1 MSITNST
8 LKRRKPLPRSATPR
22 KRTERSKERERER
35 AADNRRY
42 AKVRRDVLECAPYCA
57 VNAMHCL
64 IHSTETHHIKS
75 RAQGGKHEVANLLPV
90 CRNCHRLIHGQPRW
104 ARERGFI
111 EGTVGETT

>member
-1 MSITNST
+1 MNLTNST

-22 KRTERSKERERER
+22 KRSAKK
-35 AADNRRY
+35 AASDRQY
-42 AKVRRDVLECAPYCA
+42 AKVRREVLECAPYCA

-90 CRNCHRLIHGQPRW
+90 CRNCHQLIHGQPKW
-104 ARERGFI
+104 AVARGYLESPASEA
-111 EGTVGETT
+111 EGTGG